1 MKKGDTMK
9 VPKAK
14 KLSSGTWFIYMR
26 LDGEG
31 VSVTGATEKECT
43 RKAEMIKAEYRNGKR
58 QEKRGELTLTKAID
72 AYIKSR
78 DAVLSPSTIRGYRTI
93 QRTRFQSVMEKP
105 ISGAGWQQLVNE
117 EAKKCKPKTVKN
129 AYRFIC
135 SVLKENGIDVPE
147 VKLPAAAPKERDFLQ
162 PDEIPVFLEAIKDT
176 PVEICALLA
185 LHSLRRSEIFALDKK
200 DVDLK
205 RKIIH
210 VRGAVVAD
218 ENWQF
223 VRKETNKTEKSTRDI
238 PIMIP
243 RLVETVSAAPDG
255 VLVTCHPN
263 TPHQQIKRI
272 CVACGFSPVTLHGL
286 RHSFASLAY
295 HLGLSELE
303 TMRIGGWSDYQTMR
317 KIYTHLAEKD
327 AATAANK
334 MSKFY
339 QAKEK
344 RKPNRKLKEKNG

>member
-1 MKKGDTMK
+1 MK
-9 VPKAK
+9 VPKAR

-26 LDGEG
+26 LNGEG
-31 VSVTGATEKECT
+31 VSVTGETEKECT

-58 QEKRGELTLTKAID
+58 QEKRSDITLTKAID
-72 AYIKSR
+72 EYIKSR

-93 QRTRFQSVMEKP
+93 QRTRFQSAMEKP
-105 ISGAGWQQLVNE
+105 ISGAGWQQLVNA
-117 EAKKCKPKTVKN
+117 EAKLCAPKTIKN

-135 SVLKENGIDVPE
+135 SVLKENEITAPA

-162 PDEIPVFLEAIKDT
+162 PEEIPVFLEKIKDT

-185 LHSLRRSEIFALDKK
+185 LHSIRRSEIFALEKK
-200 DVDLK
+200 DVDLE
-205 RKIIH
+205 RGVIH
-210 VRGAVVAD
+210 VRGAVVPD
-218 ENWQF
+218 ENCKY
-223 VRKETNKTEKSTRDI
+223 VKKELNKTEKSTRDI

-243 RLVETVSAAPDG
+243 RLKEAVSAAPEG
-255 VLVTCHPN
+255 PLVTEHPDI
-263 TPHQQIKRI
+263 PRRQIKRA
-272 CVACGFSPVTLHGL
+272 CVACGFAPVTLHGL

-327 AATAANK
+327 AAVAANK
-334 MSKFY
+334 MSAFY
-339 QAKEK
+339 QQKAEK
-344 RKPNRKLKEKNG
+344 RKPKRKPAEKSG